1 MTLQNT
7 SANGHGSQNNI
18 EEERKGYSICI
29 SNSIFTYNEFNLHS
43 HEPLSLNSI
52 RRYQNVS
59 DKILRQNKTRKCENN
74 SENLNEEMVALCFK
88 YTETK

>member
-1 MTLQNT
+1 MGHKTTLRKKGKDT
-7 SANGHGSQNNI
+7 VYVSQTVFLLIMNL
-18 EEERKGYSICI
+18 IC
-29 SNSIFTYNEFNLHS
+29 S

-88 YTETK
+88 YTESK

>member
-1 MTLQNT
+1 MGHKTTLRKKGKNT
-7 SANGHGSQNNI
+7 VYVSQTVFLHN
-18 EEERKGYSICI
+18 
-29 SNSIFTYNEFNLHS
+29 NEFNLHS